1 MWLKPVKKKKRWKKE
16 IKKTV
21 EEKSEEGTE
30 ILQSKEASGN
40 LSNEVTKEEESESL
54 KGLTSQ

>member
-1 MWLKPVKKKKRWKKE
+1 VAETSEEEKRWKKE
-16 IKKTV
+16 IKKRV

-40 LSNEVTKEEESESL
+40 LSNEVTKEGESESL

>member
-1 MWLKPVKKKKRWKKE
+1 MAETSEEDKKVE
-16 IKKTV
+16 EGNKKTV
-21 EEKSEEGTE
+21 EENSEEGTE

-40 LSNEVTKEEESESL
+40 LSNEVTKEGELESL

>member
-1 MWLKPVKKKKRWKKE
+1 VE
-16 IKKTV
+16 EGNKKTV
-21 EEKSEEGTE
+21 EENSEEGTE

-40 LSNEVTKEEESESL
+40 LSNEVTKEGESESL

>member
-1 MWLKPVKKKKRWKKE
+1 MAETSEEEKKVE
-16 IKKTV
+16 EGNKKTV

-40 LSNEVTKEEESESL
+40 LSNEVTKEGESESL